1 MFHFLNAWRTIATLA
16 SLAIFAP
23 PVALAAQSSA
33 APSGSAAAQPVTRTG
48 LASQLDSSFNN
59 LDTNKDKSLDRSE
72 IEAAQARNVAQA
84 KAEIAKRVEAE
95 FTKLDGNKDGQ
106 LSLAEFKGAAA
117 SPRIPPVDELVK
129 QLDRNGDGKVSQ
141 EEYRALPLSNFD
153 RIDTNKDGS
162 ISAQEQSAAKSR

>member
-1 MFHFLNAWRTIATLA
+1 VFHFPNARRTVATLA

-23 PVALAAQSSA
+23 SVAVAAQSSA
-33 APSGSAAAQPVTRTG
+33 VPSGSAAQPVTRSG
-48 LASQLDSSFNN
+48 LAGQLDSSFNN
-59 LDTNKDKSLDRSE
+59 LDANKDKSLDRSE

-95 FTKLDGNKDGQ
+95 FTRLDGNKDGQ

-117 SPRIPPVDELVK
+117 SPRVPPVEELVK
-129 QLDRNGDGKVSQ
+129 QLDRNGDGKVTQ
-141 EEYRALPLSNFD
+141 EEYRALPLANFD